1 MNCLLKNNINE
12 KYYRQII
19 INLTKE
25 IHDIKKE
32 LEQYKNFHDAI
43 LENNV
48 IEKKFQYYQKIISKL
63 EKENNELKN
72 KVNILDNTNN

>member
-32 LEQYKNFHDAI
+32 LEQYQEH
-43 LENNV
+43 
-48 IEKKFQYYQKIISKL
+48 
-63 EKENNELKN
+63 
-72 KVNILDNTNN
+72 